1 MIPSSLR
8 DQLIALPETRE
19 LDLFAALLERRGA
32 RVLRAPLVAIL
43 DAPDPQPVLHWLRE
57 FAAGGYHEL
66 VLLTGEGLRRLLSC
80 IDKHDAGLR
89 APFLAALAQTR
100 KITRGPKPAR
110 ALREVGLSP
119 DLEAL
124 EPTTAGI
131 ISTLTPLDLRGHV
144 VGVQLY
150 ATEPNLPLQNF
161 LRGAG
166 AEVRTV
172 APYVYADKS
181 ADAAVMELLEL
192 GTREAGGHLPFQ
204 RAHRRD
210 QGRQFTRAP
219 GGQKNALTAPVACR
233 ALPVE
238 ECGFFQPV
246 QQCHDA
252 GLVDAQMLAQFNLRD
267 AGVRSDQ
274 HQQAE
279 QPGPDVIFAN
289 QRGVLAPRAQVRAPQ
304 VVAQQT
310 RQATQLHSGAFSAL
324 GSVCRQS
331 PRAWRG
337 GSDPLARR
345 NCCHVCSL
353 QPLR

>member
-119 DLEAL
+119 D
-124 EPTTAGI
+124 
-131 ISTLTPLDLRGHV
+131 RGHV

-181 ADAAVMELLEL
+181 ADAAVMELLAQL
-192 GTREAGGHLPFQ
+192 SAG
-204 RAHRRD
+204 AVAAIA
-210 QGRQFTRAP
+210 FTSSSQVERLFAVASAERVLA
-219 GGQKNALTAPVACR
+219 ALAATQVAAVGPVVA
-233 ALPVE
+233 AT
-238 ECGFFQPV
+238 
-246 QQCHDA
+246 
-252 GLVDAQMLAQFNLRD
+252 LR
-267 AGVRSDQ
+267 
-274 HQQAE
+274 
-279 QPGPDVIFAN
+279 
-289 QRGVLAPRAQVRAPQ
+289 QRGVRV
-304 VVAQQT
+304 
-310 RQATQLHSGAFSAL
+310 SAMPE
-324 GSVCRQS
+324 SS
-331 PRAWRG
+331 WFMK
-337 GSDPLARR
+337 PLAAELARLLGG
-345 NCCHVCSL
+345 NAAD
-353 QPLR
+353 QGAPE